1 MKMARLPKWFSWR
14 PAPGTIAGG
23 ILFITGLLLTGIS
36 WKFLS
41 ISVVG
46 TFGPGILREFG
57 LLRDQD
63 EFQRRATR
71 RAGYHAFLATG
82 FVAFLIVAYYR
93 AGGAGLGEPEAIV
106 SMLLS
111 LLWFTWL
118 LSSLV
123 AYWGPHRMARTIL
136 YAFGLVWLAFA
147 ILSNSGAEYMGPMA
161 IIMQSLVAVP
171 FLALAI
177 ISKRWPRVS
186 GILLVAA
193 SAFFFYLFRL
203 YRIFGPEPLKMG
215 RGEVIIFF
223 FGPLVTGGL
232 ALLFGKRKTDE
243 DDEPEPAAAGLQ

>member
-1 MKMARLPKWFSWR
+1 MARIPKWFGWR

-23 ILFITGLLLTGIS
+23 ILFIAGLLLTEVS
-36 WKFLS
+36 WRFLYLS
-41 ISVVG
+41 AAG

-63 EFQRRATR
+63 EFQRRANR

-82 FVAFLIVAYYR
+82 LVAFLIYGHYR
-93 AGGAGLGEPEAIV
+93 AGGSQLGEPEAIV

-136 YAFGLVWLAFA
+136 YAFGLVWLVFA
-147 ILSNSGAEYMGPMA
+147 ILSNSGPEYMGPMG
-161 IIMQSLVAVP
+161 IIKHSLLALP
-171 FLALAI
+171 FLLLAFL
-177 ISKRWPRVS
+177 SKKWPRIS
-186 GILLVAA
+186 GIFLIAA
-193 SAFFFYLFRL
+193 SGFFFYFFGL
-203 YRIFGPEPLKMG
+203 YEIFGPEPLAKG

-223 FGPLVTGGL
+223 FGPLATGGL
-232 ALLFGKRKTDE
+232 ALLFGRRKTDE
-243 DDEPEPAAAGLQ
+243 DDETERAANVV